1 MNNIKHSLRTVNT
14 KHIVYMKSL
23 IKIFIELYTHI
34 TINYFAKTDTVK
46 VLIFAL
52 FIWIVFEV
60 SKKP

>member
-23 IKIFIELYTHI
+23 IKIFIELYTYI

-46 VLIFAL
+46 VLIFAA